1 MQWAFNMDE
10 IMEKVA
16 CVHQFPPLEIDRNI
30 KNYTRRIG
38 TLQRVAHL
46 ICLRLDLLTDKVY
59 NNGQISE
66 EHWNYFLLAINE
78 HPTYQVR
85 NRTKIA
91 LHDFH
96 ALAEQFWED
105 HGEKRIE
112 TLMCW
117 TLWLIQRDLHPLY
130 YLIPRAF
137 PVVRSYEEA
146 QFYSGLPSTAYVEP
160 DILQQI
166 IDRKKAQREKLEML
180 IAQGRE
186 NTQEAIGLAK
196 AIKRIHPN
204 EYVYG
209 NCFDDFELYLNQD
222 FLDPKTLLL
231 GQYIGSRDWFDCDY
245 GTYDRVAKA
254 KNYQRKPKKTDAYN
268 KMTDPGLTLKFPDSS
283 NVSGEPFFAQDTRLL
298 VNLMGIRH
306 GSNFRIGFDSQHGQS
321 IQYKR
326 RAPGQNGWVDFDQLP
341 MSQAK
346 KQAEQLANLNED
358 DQLDDW
364 DDDYF
369 NSETYWKESNTN

>member
-1 MQWAFNMDE
+1 MSINMEE
-10 IMEKVA
+10 IMDKVA
-16 CVHQFPPLEIDRNI
+16 CIHQFPPLDIDRNI
-30 KNYTRRIG
+30 GNYTRRIG
-38 TLQRVAHL
+38 TIQRVTHL
-46 ICLRLDLLTDKVY
+46 ICLRMDLLTDKVN

-66 EHWNYFLLAINE
+66 QHWNYFLLAINE
-78 HPTYQVR
+78 HPIYQVR

-96 ALAEQFWED
+96 ELAKQFWED

-130 YLIPRAF
+130 YLIPRVY

-146 QFYSGLPSTAYVEP
+146 QLYSGLPSTAYVES
-160 DILQQI
+160 DMLQQI
-166 IDRKKAQREKLEML
+166 TDRKKAQREKLEML
-180 IAQGRE
+180 IAQGRG
-186 NTQEAIGLAK
+186 NSQDALGLAK
-196 AIKRIHPN
+196 AVKRIHPN

-209 NCFDDFELYLNQD
+209 NCFDNFELYLNQD

-268 KMTDPGLTLKFPDSS
+268 KMTDPELVLKFPEGC
-283 NVSGEPFFAQDTRLL
+283 NVSNEPFIAQDTRLL
-298 VNLMGIRH
+298 VNLMGIRQ
-306 GSNFRIGFDSQHGQS
+306 GSNFRDDFNPQRGQIVQPKGADTS
-321 IQYKR
+321 LS
-326 RAPGQNGWVDFDQLP
+326 NGWVDFDQLP
-341 MSQAK
+341 MSQAR
-346 KQAEQLANLNED
+346 KQAEQLFSPNEH
-358 DQLDDW
+358 DQTDDW

-369 NSETYWKESNTN
+369 NSETYWKESNPD

>member
-1 MQWAFNMDE
+1 MEE
-10 IMEKVA
+10 IMDKVA
-16 CVHQFPPLEIDRNI
+16 CVHQFSPLEIDRNI
-30 KNYTRRIG
+30 GNYTRRIG
-38 TLQRVAHL
+38 TLQRVTHL
-46 ICLRLDLLTDKVY
+46 ICLRLDLLTDKVN

-105 HGEKRIE
+105 HGGKRIE

-130 YLIPRAF
+130 YLIPRVY

-146 QFYSGLPSTAYVEP
+146 QFCPGLPSTAYVES
-160 DILQQI
+160 DMLQQI
-166 IDRKKAQREKLEML
+166 IDRKQAQREKLEML
-180 IAQGRE
+180 TIQGRG
-186 NTQEAIGLAK
+186 NSQEALGLAK

-209 NCFDDFELYLNQD
+209 NCFDNFELYLNQD

-268 KMTDPGLTLKFPDSS
+268 KMNDPGLTLKFPEGS
-283 NVSGEPFFAQDTRLL
+283 NVSNEPFVAQDTRLL
-298 VNLMGIRH
+298 VNLMGIRQ
-306 GSNFRIGFDSQHGQS
+306 GSNSHIGFNNQRGQA
-321 IQYKR
+321 IQR
-326 RAPGQNGWVDFDQLP
+326 EGHAPVQNGWVDFDQLP

-346 KQAEQLANLNED
+346 KQAEQLANPNED

-369 NSETYWKESNTN
+369 NSETYWKESNTH

>member
-1 MQWAFNMDE
+1 MDE
-10 IMEKVA
+10 IMDKVTF
-16 CVHQFPPLEIDRNI
+16 VHQFPPLDIDRNI
-30 KNYTRRIG
+30 GNYTRRIG
-38 TLQRVAHL
+38 TLQRVTHL
-46 ICLRLDLLTDKVY
+46 ICLRLDLLTDKVN

-66 EHWNYFLLAINE
+66 QHWNYFLLAINE
-78 HPTYQVR
+78 HPTFQVR

-96 ALAEQFWED
+96 ALAEQFWEE

-130 YLIPRAF
+130 YLIPRVY

-146 QFYSGLPSTAYVEP
+146 QLYSGLPSTAYVES
-160 DILQQI
+160 DMLQQI
-166 IDRKKAQREKLEML
+166 TDRKQAQREKLEML
-180 IAQGRE
+180 TTQGRGDS
-186 NTQEAIGLAK
+186 QEALGLAK

-209 NCFDDFELYLNQD
+209 NCFDDFELYLNQY

-268 KMTDPGLTLKFPDSS
+268 KMTDPEITLKFLEGSDASS
-283 NVSGEPFFAQDTRLL
+283 EPLVAQDTRLL
-298 VNLMGIRH
+298 VNLMGIRQ
-306 GSNFRIGFDSQHGQS
+306 GSNFRIGFDNQRGQA
-321 IQYKR
+321 IQR
-326 RAPGQNGWVDFDQLP
+326 EGHAPVQNSWVDFNQLP

-346 KQAEQLANLNED
+346 KQAEQIANPNED
-358 DQLDDW
+358 DQTDDW

-369 NSETYWKESNTN
+369 NSENYWKESNPD

>member
-1 MQWAFNMDE
+1 MDE
-10 IMEKVA
+10 IMDRVS
-16 CVHQFPPLEIDRNI
+16 CIHQFPPLEIDRNI
-30 KNYTRRIG
+30 GNYTRRIG
-38 TLQRVAHL
+38 TIQRVTHL
-46 ICLRLDLLTDKVY
+46 ICLRLELLNEKVKKG
-59 NNGQISE
+59 GQISE
-66 EHWNYFLLAINE
+66 QHWNYFLLAINE

-85 NRTKIA
+85 NRTKIE

-96 ALAEQFWED
+96 SLADQFWVD

-117 TLWLIQRDLHPLY
+117 TLWLMQRDLHPLY
-130 YLIPRAF
+130 YLIPREY

-146 QFYSGLPSTAYVEP
+146 QLYSGLPSTAYVES
-160 DILQQI
+160 DMLNQI
-166 IDRKKAQREKLEML
+166 TDRKIAQRDKLEML
-180 IAQGRE
+180 ISQGRGE
-186 NTQEAIGLAK
+186 TQEALGLAK
-196 AIKRIHPN
+196 AIQRIHPN

-209 NCFDDFELYLNQD
+209 NCFDDFELYLNED

-268 KMTDPGLTLKFPDSS
+268 QMTNPGLQLKFPEGE
-283 NVSGEPFFAQDTRLL
+283 NVSDEPLFTQDSRLL
-298 VNLMGIRH
+298 VNLMGIRQD
-306 GSNFRIGFDSQHGQS
+306 SNFRIGFDNE
-321 IQYKR
+321 R
-326 RAPGQNGWVDFDQLP
+326 GQNIKFEGHLPVKSGWVDFDKLP

-346 KQAEQLANLNED
+346 KQAELIANPNAED
-358 DQLDDW
+358 QADDW

-369 NSETYWKESNTN
+369 NSENYWKESNTD